1 VDQGPA
7 EDAVTTRPI
16 LVAPLVVLLGACAT
30 VPTGPSVMVLPGS
43 SKSFEQFQ
51 TDDGLCRQW
60 AQQQTGTTTG
70 KAASNSAT
78 TGAVVGTAVGAAA
91 GAALGAAAGNPA
103 VGAAAGAGVGL
114 LGGTAVGAG
123 QAQGAYHS
131 VQQRYNMA
139 YMQCMYA
146 KGNQI
151 PVARGSVAPGYSS
164 HATPPPPTRTPS
176 PPPPPPPPPSNV
188 PPPPAGTP
196 PPPPPGVKG

>member
-1 VDQGPA
+1 VRAG
-7 EDAVTTRPI
+7 AVV
-16 LVAPLVVLLGACAT
+16 VAPLALLVGACAT
-30 VPTGPSVMVLPGS
+30 IPSGPSVMVLPGS
-43 SKSFEQFQ
+43 AKSFEQFQ
-51 TDDGLCRQW
+51 ADDAVCRQW

-70 KAASNSAT
+70 KAANNTTA

-91 GAALGAAAGNPA
+91 GAALGAAAGNPG

-164 HATPPPPTRTPS
+164 HST
-176 PPPPPPPPPSNV
+176 PPPPPPARTPAVVPPPPPNI